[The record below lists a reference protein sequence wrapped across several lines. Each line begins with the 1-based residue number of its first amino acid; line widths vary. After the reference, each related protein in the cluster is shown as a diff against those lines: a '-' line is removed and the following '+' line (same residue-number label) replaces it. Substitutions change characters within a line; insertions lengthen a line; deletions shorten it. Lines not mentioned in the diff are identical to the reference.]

1 MIIFT
6 KPIKMN
12 KFHHIFPVNKPV
24 IGMIHIKALPG
35 TPFHLLDPEH
45 ISEKALEEAYIYK
58 AAGIDALMIEN
69 MHDIPYQK
77 ENVSPEVVSMMA
89 IIAREI
95 KQNTALP
102 LGVQILA
109 GANKQALSVAKSA
122 GADFIRAEAFVFGHI
137 ADEGY
142 MDAQAADLLRH
153 RKKIDAEEIA
163 IFTDIKKKHSS
174 HAITSDL
181 DIVEI
186 AQAAEFFASDGV
198 ILTGKH
204 TGMQA
209 DIMEVKEIKEQI
221 NLPVIIGSGITYDNI
236 PNFFSIADAYIVGSY
251 FKKGGYW
258 KNEIDPQKVKS
269 FMNRVEELRT
279 L

>member
-1 MIIFT
+1 MEKFNQIFD
-6 KPIKMN
+6 I
-12 KFHHIFPVNKPV
+12 VKPV
-24 IGMIHIKALPG
+24 IGMIHLQALPG
-35 TPFHLLDPEH
+35 TPFNHLEPER
-45 ISEKALEEAYIYK
+45 IIEKAIEESFVYK

-77 ENVSPEVVSMMA
+77 NKVSDEVVAMMA

-102 LGVQILA
+102 LGIQVLA

-153 RKKIDAEEIA
+153 RKNIGADDIA

-181 DIVEI
+181 DISEI

-198 ILTGKH
+198 IVTGNH
-204 TGMQA
+204 TGEKP
-209 DIMEVKEIKEQI
+209 DVKEVIRVKEKT
-221 NLPVIIGSGITYDNI
+221 NLPVFIGSGITYENI
-236 PNFFSIADAYIVGSY
+236 SDFYSLADAFIIGSF
-251 FKKGGYW
+251 FKKDAFW
-258 KNEIDPQKVKS
+258 KNELEPQKVKS
-269 FMNRVEELRT
+269 FMDKIDELRS